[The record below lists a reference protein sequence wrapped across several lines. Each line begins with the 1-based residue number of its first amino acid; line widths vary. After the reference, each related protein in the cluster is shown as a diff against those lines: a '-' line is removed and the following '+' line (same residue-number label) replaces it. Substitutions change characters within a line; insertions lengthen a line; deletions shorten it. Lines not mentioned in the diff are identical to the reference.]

1 MTTVSDKPVT
11 RGPRVETV
19 THPVDDGATIGGY
32 RIRELP
38 TAPPEHRVVGR
49 DRPRADATAKVTGRA
64 VYGADIV
71 RPGMLHAK
79 VLRSPHAHARI
90 VSIDVTRA
98 RALTGVTAIVTRDD
112 IVGLQC
118 YGTMVKD
125 QPVVATG
132 AVKYVGDIVAAV
144 AAVDERTALAALDL
158 IHVDYELLPAV
169 YTVDEALAESAP
181 EIHPEAPF
189 GVIPKYGEGA
199 SASLRT
205 EPNVSYEFRYSTGSP
220 SVWDECDHI
229 FEDTFRFSRMN
240 HMHLEPFV
248 TVAEARADE
257 IEVWTS
263 TQAPFNL
270 RKELSRVFG
279 LPENRIRVHVPLIG
293 GGFGA
298 KNGPKADPVAIRLSQ
313 LSGGRPVR
321 FCMTTEE
328 VFLTVS
334 QHAATLVVKA
344 GVKADGT
351 FVARQSTVL
360 LNGGAYAEHSPAVAE
375 KAGYRMPGAY
385 RWQHIDSVCKV
396 VTTNTVPAGAYR
408 GFGGTQATWAS
419 ERQVDLIADRLG
431 LDPYALRVKN
441 LKALGEEFVPGES
454 GIDSDLAEGMRLVAD
469 AIGYHDR
476 DRSGNRGMGI
486 SVGVKDG
493 GGINKPAM
501 ARVKVTTKGDVLL
514 NCALTEMGQGG
525 HSAMA
530 QLVAEV
536 LRCDPDRV
544 AYARIDT
551 DNTPFDQGTNASS
564 GVAVMGQAVRTAA
577 EKLREQ
583 VLDWAGAQLA
593 VDPGGLELVD
603 WHVHAPGGAVH
614 SLFPM
619 IMDVFGNTGFEF
631 SADGFYK
638 ARNDHRAPLE
648 APCVFWEIG
657 WAAAEVEVD
666 PETGRVTVIQLVVSG
681 DAGKVVNKIAC
692 RGQDEGA
699 AVFGLG
705 QALFEEMRYDPS
717 GALLNAE
724 ALLYRVPLAEDLP
737 ERFVSITQ
745 EQGHGAGPF
754 GTKGMGEGGM
764 LPVASAIAQA
774 VADAVGAQLT
784 ELPLS
789 PQRVFEA
796 IAAQAS
802 EVAR

>member
-1 MTTVSDKPVT
+1 MTTLSGEPHTDISPAT
-11 RGPRVETV
+11 SPGTV
-19 THPVDDGATIGGY
+19 DGY
-32 RIRELP
+32 RVHELP
-38 TAPPEHRVVGR
+38 TAPSEHRVVGR
-49 DRPRADATAKVTGRA
+49 DAPRADATAKVTGRA
-64 VYGADIV
+64 VYGVDVV

-79 VLRSPHAHARI
+79 VLRSPHPHARI
-90 VSIDVTRA
+90 VSIDAAAA
-98 RALTGVTAIVTRDD
+98 RALEGVTAVVTRDE
-112 IVGLQC
+112 ITGLEC

-125 QPVVATG
+125 QPVVATD

-144 AAVDERTALAALDL
+144 AAVDERTAFAALDL
-158 IHVDYELLPAV
+158 IDVRYEPLPALLGI
-169 YTVDEALAESAP
+169 DDALAPGAP
-181 EIHPEAPF
+181 LIHPEEPF
-189 GVIPKYGEGA
+189 GGLPKYGSGA
-199 SASLRT
+199 SARLRS
-205 EPNVSYEFRYSTGSP
+205 EPNVSYEFRYRTGP
-220 SVWDECDHI
+220 EDIWDECDHI

-248 TVAEARADE
+248 TVAEATADDIE
-257 IEVWTS
+257 IWTS
-263 TQAPFNL
+263 TQSPFNL
-270 RKELSRVFG
+270 RKELARVFRM
-279 LPENRIRVHVPLIG
+279 PENRIRVHVPLLG

-334 QHAATLVVKA
+334 QHAAHLTVRS

-351 FVARQSTVL
+351 FLARSSTVL
-360 LNGGAYAEHSPAVAE
+360 LDGGAYAEHSPAVAE

-419 ERQVDLIADRLG
+419 ERQVDLIAERLG
-431 LDPYALRVKN
+431 MDPYALRLKN
-441 LKALGEEFVPGES
+441 LKTLGEEFVPGES
-454 GIDSDLAEGMRLVAD
+454 GIDSDLAEGMQLVAD
-469 AIGYHDR
+469 AIGYHGR
-476 DRSGNRGMGI
+476 ERRPGRGMGVC
-486 SVGVKDG
+486 VGVKDG

-501 ARVKVTTKGDVLL
+501 ARVKVTSRGDVIL

-536 LRCDPDRV
+536 LRCDPSRV

-564 GVAVMGQAVRTAA
+564 GMVVMGQAVRGAA
-577 EKLREQ
+577 EKLRGQ
-583 VLDWAGAQLA
+583 VLGWAGEELGVEAGA
-593 VDPGGLELVD
+593 LELVD
-603 WHVHAPGGAVH
+603 WKVHTPDGRVVD
-614 SLFPM
+614 LFPM
-619 IMDVFGNTGFEF
+619 IMEVFGNTGFEF
-631 SADGFYK
+631 SADGFHK
-638 ARNDHRAPLE
+638 ARNDDRAPLE

-666 PETGRVTVIQLVVSG
+666 PDTGRVTVLQLAVSG
-681 DAGKVVNKIAC
+681 DAGKVINKIAC

-705 QALFEEMRYDPS
+705 QALFEEMRYGEA
-717 GALLNAE
+717 GALLNGE
-724 ALLYRVPLAEDLP
+724 ALLYRVPLAEDIP

-764 LPVASAIAQA
+764 LPVAPAIAQA
-774 VADAVGAQLT
+774 IADAVGAQLI
-784 ELPLS
+784 ELPMS
-789 PQRVFEA
+789 PERVYRA
-796 IAAQAS
+796 VS
-802 EVAR
+802 ERDR

>member
-1 MTTVSDKPVT
+1 MTAVSD
-11 RGPRVETV
+11 RSAAAGPLVEARTHLVDGGETV
-19 THPVDDGATIGGY
+19 GGY

-49 DRPRADATAKVTGRA
+49 DGPRADATAKVTGRA

-90 VSIDVTRA
+90 VSIDTAAA
-98 RALTGVTAIVTRDD
+98 RALPGVTAIVTQDEID
-112 IVGLQC
+112 GLRC

-132 AVKYVGDIVAAV
+132 VVRYVGDVVAAV

-158 IHVDYELLPAV
+158 IRVEYEVLPAAF
-169 YTVDEALAESAP
+169 TVDEALAESAP
-181 EIHPEAPF
+181 VIHPDEPF

-199 SASLRT
+199 SASLRS
-205 EPNVSYEFRYSTGSP
+205 EPNVSYEFRYRTGSP
-220 SVWDECDHI
+220 DVWEMCDHI
-229 FEDTFRFSRMN
+229 YEDTFEFSRMN

-248 TVAEARADE
+248 TVAEASADE

-270 RKELSRVFG
+270 RKELARVFG

-334 QHAATLVVKA
+334 QHAATLIVKS
-344 GVKADGT
+344 GVRADGT

-431 LDPYALRVKN
+431 LDPYELRVRN

-454 GIDSDLAEGMRLVAD
+454 GIDSDLVAGMRLVAD
-469 AIGYHDR
+469 AIGYHGR
-476 DRSGNRGMGI
+476 ARTGNRGMGV

-501 ARVKVTTKGDVLL
+501 ARVKVTTRGDILL

-536 LRCDPDRV
+536 LRCDPARV

-577 EKLREQ
+577 EKLRDE
-583 VLDWAGAQLA
+583 VLDWAGTQLA
-593 VDPGGLELVD
+593 VDPAGLELVD
-603 WHVHAPGGAVH
+603 WHVRTPDGTVH
-614 SLFPM
+614 DLFPM
-619 IMDVFGNTGFEF
+619 IMEVFGNTGFEF

-666 PETGRVTVIQLVVSG
+666 PETGRITVLQLAVSG
-681 DAGKVVNKIAC
+681 DAGKVINKIAC

-705 QALFEEMRYDPS
+705 QALFEELRYDPD
-717 GALLNAE
+717 GELLNAE
-724 ALLYRVPLAEDLP
+724 ALLYRVPLAEDIP

-754 GTKGMGEGGM
+754 GSKGMGEGGM

-774 VADAVGAQLT
+774 VADAVGVQLT

-789 PQRVFEA
+789 PQRVYAA
-796 IAAQAS
+796 IAARGAEEAS
-802 EVAR
+802 

>member
-1 MTTVSDKPVT
+1 MTSVADDRIQTFD
-11 RGPRVETV
+11 
-19 THPVDDGATIGGY
+19 HPVDIGASFGGY
-32 RIRELP
+32 EIKALP
-38 TAPPEHRVVGR
+38 TAPAGHRVVGAYS
-49 DRPRADATAKVTGRA
+49 PRADARAKVTGKA

-90 VSIDVTRA
+90 VSVDA
-98 RALTGVTAIVTRDD
+98 SAALALQGVTAVLTQDEIE
-112 IVGLQC
+112 GLEC

-132 AVKYVGDIVAAV
+132 AVKYVGDVVAAV

-158 IHVDYELLPAV
+158 IRVEYDALPAV
-169 YTVDEALAESAP
+169 FTIDEALAESAP
-181 EIHPEAPF
+181 LIHPDEPF
-189 GVIPKYGEGA
+189 GVIPKYGQGA
-199 SASLRT
+199 SASLRS
-205 EPNVSYEFRYSTGSP
+205 EPNVSYEFRYSTGSAD
-220 SVWDECDHI
+220 VWDECDHI

-248 TVAEARADE
+248 TIAEASADK
-257 IEVWTS
+257 IEVWTA
-263 TQAPFNL
+263 TQSPFNL

-279 LPENRIRVHVPLIG
+279 VPENWIRVHVPLIG

-313 LSGGRPVR
+313 LNGGRAVR

-351 FVARQSTVL
+351 FVARQSMVL

-385 RWQHIDSVCKV
+385 RWQFIDSVCKV
-396 VTTNTVPAGAYR
+396 VTTNTVPAGAFR

-419 ERQVDLIADRLG
+419 ERQVDLIADRLR
-431 LDPYALRVKN
+431 LDPYELRVNN
-441 LKALGEEFVPGES
+441 LKVLGEEFVPGES
-454 GIDSDLAEGMRLVAD
+454 GIDSDLAVGMRLVAD

-476 DRSGNRGMGI
+476 DRTGNRGMGV
-486 SVGVKDG
+486 SVGLKDG
-493 GGINKPAM
+493 GGVNKPAM
-501 ARVKVTTKGDVLL
+501 ARVKVTSNGDVLL

-536 LRCDPDRV
+536 LRCGPERV
-544 AYARIDT
+544 TYAGIDT

-577 EKLREQ
+577 GNLRHQ
-583 VLDWAGAQLA
+583 VLEWAGKQLA
-593 VDPGGLELVD
+593 LDPSTLELDD
-603 WHVHAPGGAVH
+603 WHVRAPDGAVH

-619 IMDVFGNTGFEF
+619 IMNVFGNTGFEF

-638 ARNDHRAPLE
+638 ARIDHRAPLE

-666 PETGRVTVIQLVVSG
+666 PETGRITVLQLAISG
-681 DAGKVVNKIAC
+681 DAGKVINKIGC

-699 AVFGLG
+699 AIFGLG
-705 QALFEEMRYDPS
+705 QALFEELRYDAD
-717 GALLNAE
+717 GELLNAE
-724 ALLYRVPLAEDLP
+724 ALLYRVPLAEDIP

-754 GTKGMGEGGM
+754 GSKGMGEGGM
-764 LPVASAIAQA
+764 LPVAAAIAQA
-774 VADAVGAQLT
+774 VADAVGAQVT

-789 PQRVFEA
+789 PQRVYEA
-796 IAAQAS
+796 IAARNAGVS
-802 EVAR
+802 E